1 MLADF
6 GVFGGDERSCYL
18 AAELA
23 RRGHRVITYALKG
36 EDKISAQQCK
46 ITAAESLAELADGA
60 KVLVG
65 PVPFSRYIKNKSLET
80 VNEGKR
86 LSAMSD
92 ELTQENVL
100 CCLKGGQT
108 MFAGQVPHE
117 FAKHANQAGVC
128 LFDFLEDDLLLR
140 ENAVLTAEGCLAEV
154 ITTWPGKIRNSNVL
168 VLGYGC
174 CGSEIAKVFAGLSAH
189 VTVCVRRVVSAWQ
202 AAEQGFFVCYMEGLS
217 GKLSGQDII
226 INTVPS
232 KILGKEL
239 LEQISRQAILVEI
252 ASPPGGFFDCEAE
265 ECGVNVLHL
274 PGLPGK
280 YCPRGAADAM
290 ADCLERFTAGGSAAT
305 L

>member
-92 ELTQENVL
+92 ELT
-100 CCLKGGQT
+100 
-108 MFAGQVPHE
+108 
-117 FAKHANQAGVC
+117 
-128 LFDFLEDDLLLR
+128 
-140 ENAVLTAEGCLAEV
+140 
-154 ITTWPGKIRNSNVL
+154 
-168 VLGYGC
+168 
-174 CGSEIAKVFAGLSAH
+174 
-189 VTVCVRRVVSAWQ
+189 
-202 AAEQGFFVCYMEGLS
+202 
-217 GKLSGQDII
+217 
-226 INTVPS
+226 
-232 KILGKEL
+232 
-239 LEQISRQAILVEI
+239 
-252 ASPPGGFFDCEAE
+252 
-265 ECGVNVLHL
+265 
-274 PGLPGK
+274 
-280 YCPRGAADAM
+280 
-290 ADCLERFTAGGSAAT
+290 
-305 L
+305 